1 MAREEAKATRFGN
14 LDTSSRACHPSAQK
28 AEAGGLR
35 VGDQPTLLQIEVQ
48 ESIGYQMRP
57 ASKIKKRG
65 TADVAQLV
73 QRSPSAQEA
82 LNSIPSTA

>member
-14 LDTSSRACHPSAQK
+14 LDASSCACHPSAQE

-48 ESIGYQMRP
+48 ENIGYQVRP
-57 ASKIKKRG
+57 ASKIKKI
-65 TADVAQLV
+65 
-73 QRSPSAQEA
+73 
-82 LNSIPSTA
+82 NK